1 MKTLSPAEHAAAL
14 KDRRQVPV
22 RTSYSQLDDGL
33 HVRYTYV
40 KPWPQMAAEQRV
52 TVLALIA
59 ADLRMLA
66 EQMDSARLE
75 IAAEE
80 LAA

>member
-1 MKTLSPAEHAAAL
+1 MKTITPADHAARL
-14 KDRRQVPV
+14 KERQPM
-22 RTSYSQLDDGL
+22 RASYSQLDDGL
-33 HVRYTYV
+33 HARYTYA
-40 KPWPQMAAEQRV
+40 KPWSPMTAEQRC

-66 EQMDSARLE
+66 EQMDTARLE

>member
-1 MKTLSPAEHAAAL
+1 MKTITPADIAFL
-14 KDRRQVPV
+14 RQQENRLV
-22 RTSYSQLDDGL
+22 RASYSQLDDGL
-33 HVRYTYV
+33 HARYTYA
-40 KPWPQMAAEQRV
+40 KPWPQMTAEQRC

-66 EQMDSARLE
+66 EQMETARLE
-75 IAAEE
+75 IAAGE

>member
-1 MKTLSPAEHAAAL
+1 MKTITPAEHAARL
-14 KDRRQVPV
+14 KERQPMHA
-22 RTSYSQLDDGL
+22 SYSQLDDGL
-33 HVRYTYV
+33 HVRFTYT
-40 KPWPQMAAEQRV
+40 KPWPQMTAEQRC

-59 ADLRMLA
+59 AEARMLA
-66 EQMDSARLE
+66 EQMDTARLE